1 MSHQVSKIFDGV
13 MMRFWYDYGTAVS
26 SKDQAG
32 TIFFNQLYFNISLF
46 IIRLSEYFVFKMCY
60 FWLVRRIL
68 LGLQIRQRRFD
79 SDPSLH
85 FFKSLHKGVWVW
97 TEYPP

>member
-13 MMRFWYDYGTAVS
+13 MMRFWDDYGTAVS

-60 FWLVRRIL
+60 LWLVRRIVCR
-68 LGLQIRQRRFD
+68 LQIRQRRFD

-85 FFKSLHKGVWVW
+85 FSLHRSKNS
-97 TEYPP
+97 

>member
-13 MMRFWYDYGTAVS
+13 MMRFWDDYGTAVS

-60 FWLVRRIL
+60 FWLVRRIVCR
-68 LGLQIRQRRFD
+68 LQIRQRRFD